1 MAGYK
6 RKRTI
11 YRLKFEDPEM
21 DGLVV
26 DTTGADIAEFV
37 VIGELADLA
46 TDLTTANLAAAAA
59 AMLDV
64 KALFASH
71 LVAWNLEDDDDVPVP
86 ATVEGVCTQDDDFIL
101 DLTTAWM
108 EAVGGVSGPKEPT
121 SNGGSPFPVASI
133 PMEPLSPNPLSL
145 DTPSL
150 SSDVVSGSG
159 AYQAS

>member
-21 DGLVV
+21 EGLVV
-26 DTTGADIAEFV
+26 DTTGADIAEFA
-37 VIGELADLA
+37 VIGELAEYA
-46 TDLTTANLAAAAA
+46 ADLTMENLAKAAK

-64 KALFASH
+64 KALFAEH

-86 ATVEGVCTQDDDFIL
+86 ATTEGVSAQDDDFVL
-101 DLTTAWM
+101 DLVAAWM
-108 EAVGGVSGPKEPT
+108 DEVGGVSGPKEPT
-121 SNGGSPFPVASI
+121 SNGGSPSLVASI
-133 PMEPLSPNPLSL
+133 PMEPLSPSPGISSA
-145 DTPSL
+145 PSL

-159 AYQAS
+159 AYQAI